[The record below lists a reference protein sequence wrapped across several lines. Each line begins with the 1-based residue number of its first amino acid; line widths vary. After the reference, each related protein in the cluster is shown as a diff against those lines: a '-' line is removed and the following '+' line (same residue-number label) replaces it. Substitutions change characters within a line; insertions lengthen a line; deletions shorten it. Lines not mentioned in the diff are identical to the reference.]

1 MTRPIGT
8 RTRAIISAGVLL
20 GALVGMLL
28 SWSLTPNETRYVAKA
43 DVALLPPKKLSTA
56 RSSGFWEVLTGGQLP
71 KTVALIYQ
79 DTDRWLPV
87 MAAAADV
94 EQSDLTLTAA
104 AIPETTMLTV
114 SVEAPTSTAA
124 ERGLAAVLSAASSNV
139 KSIARPFEV
148 EVIKT
153 VAGSARPVAKSSPTQ
168 VAILGAAAGALL
180 GLGAALAITR
190 GAGRHRMRG
199 AGAADEAT
207 TRRAVTRPYE

>member
-1 MTRPIGT
+1 M
-8 RTRAIISAGVLL
+8 
-20 GALVGMLL
+20 
-28 SWSLTPNETRYVAKA
+28 
-43 DVALLPPKKLSTA
+43 
-56 RSSGFWEVLTGGQLP
+56 LTGGQLP

-87 MAAAADV
+87 MAAADV

-190 GAGRHRMRG
+190 GRTPPHARCGR
-199 AGAADEAT
+199 
-207 TRRAVTRPYE
+207 RR